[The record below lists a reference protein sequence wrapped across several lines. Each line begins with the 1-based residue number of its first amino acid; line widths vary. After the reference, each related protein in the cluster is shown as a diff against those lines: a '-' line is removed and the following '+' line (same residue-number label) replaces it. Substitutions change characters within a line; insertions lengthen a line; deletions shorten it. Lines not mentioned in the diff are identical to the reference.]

1 LALTREQK
9 ETLVQGYADRLSKAQ
24 VLILGHNKGLSVGQ
38 ISGLRS
44 ELRKSGAE
52 GVIVK
57 NTLFRLA
64 LEQADLP
71 VDKELMSGPMFVTF
85 VYDDIAPAAK
95 AVVDA
100 SKEREAKIDV
110 LGGIIDGQLAGADQI
125 DVLTTLPSREALLGQ
140 VVGGIAAPMS
150 GLVGTLA
157 AVMRGLLTVLNG
169 RSEQLEAA

>member
-9 ETLVQGYADRLSKAQ
+9 ETLVQGYTDRLSKAQ
-24 VLILGHNKGLSVGQ
+24 VLVLGHNKGLSVAQ
-38 ISGLRS
+38 ISNLRG

-85 VYDDIAPAAK
+85 IYDDIAPAAK

-100 SKEREAKIDV
+100 SKEREAKIEV
-110 LGGIIDGQLAGADQI
+110 LCGIIDGQIAGADQI
-125 DVLTTLPSREALLGQ
+125 TVLTTLPSREALLGQ

-169 RSEQLEAA
+169 RSDQLEAA